1 MLVFQ
6 NYVCVGMTRFVAQL
20 PSCYVFAF
28 NYITSLILCE
38 PKIETTVLETL
49 DLEDVKKLMSHEYL
63 NSDLSCLGIRTL
75 VSP

>member
-38 PKIETTVLETL
+38 PKIEPTVLETL
-49 DLEDVKKLMSHEYL
+49 DPEVVQKLMSHE
-63 NSDLSCLGIRTL
+63 
-75 VSP
+75 